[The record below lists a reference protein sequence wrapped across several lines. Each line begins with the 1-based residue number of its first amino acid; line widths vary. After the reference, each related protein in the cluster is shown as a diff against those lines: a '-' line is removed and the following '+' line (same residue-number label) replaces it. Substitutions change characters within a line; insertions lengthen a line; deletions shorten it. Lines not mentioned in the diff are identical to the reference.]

1 MVSGNPIHSA
11 LQLNKPINEAEQLVF
26 GSYHIQHEPRTPN
39 EWFTSR
45 FPEQVKIYGTPFLEM
60 KETLDGFTKVTPLAM
75 NFDFFAAA
83 LGGSRSLNH
92 HVIYL
97 EHEMQWYFLDVDGIY
112 KTTTADKLMNLY
124 RALLMKCA
132 EELLSGSVDIFN
144 LFWEFR
150 SDRNCKTIIQRAKS
164 NLAADQSFFSP
175 TSPHQ
180 RIRGVEL
187 HERLILN
194 LVETMLERSEGA
206 CLTVTQAYD
215 TFCKLSQQRQLGQL
229 KRSMFKEMM
238 KDLIRDRF
246 DLALRHDV
254 PDAENKHQQA
264 WRGLKLMEA
273 EVLTA

>member
-11 LQLNKPINEAEQLVF
+11 LQLNTPINEAEQLVF

-45 FPEQVKIYGTPFLEM
+45 FPERVKIYGTPFLEM
-60 KETLDGFTKVTPLAM
+60 KETLDGFTKITPLAM

-164 NLAADQSFFSP
+164 ILAADHSFFSP

-187 HERLILN
+187 HERLARKF
-194 LVETMLERSEGA
+194 VEELLSVESGQVLMLHEA
-206 CLTVTQAYD
+206 YTV
-215 TFCKLSQQRQLGQL
+215 FCSMLKQHDLAPL
-229 KRSMFKEMM
+229 KRSDFKAMVVPLI
-238 KDLIRDRF
+238 KDEF
-246 DLALRHDV
+246 NVALRNDLLM
-254 PDAENKHQQA
+254 DGRSGG
-264 WRGLKLMEA
+264 RGWKNVKLIQPGPS
-273 EVLTA
+273 